1 MKVKKII
8 NGILAIVLTGCI
20 LLISDS
26 NNRIKKEQANVIPDK
41 ASLKEVNKFGKKPY
55 KFSFTHYVDSQNSE
69 ECEKGL
75 REEFERQ
82 GYREGIDYTLKEFN
96 SQGDVSTLN
105 SIAETIAADK
115 WDIVFASSTP
125 TLQVFFKKIKNS
137 PIVFTNVGDPVR
149 SGIGESFTNHPPN
162 VTGVSTL
169 SDFPGLV
176 NFIVETMP
184 GIKKIGTVYTPGEI
198 NSVIYTDELRL
209 AAEKEGLTLISVPA
223 SSVSEVS
230 DAARSM
236 SSRGV
241 QAFAQISDNLT
252 GSCSSTIIKES
263 YNSGIPFFAF
273 VTDQTKQGAVASVA
287 RDYYE
292 AGADAAR
299 KAIKILNGVSPGD
312 IPFEFVKK
320 TKITINKKAMEAF
333 DIEIPKK
340 YLTPDF
346 LMDSEDDTSVNK

>member
-1 MKVKKII
+1 MKVRKII
-8 NGILAIVLTGCI
+8 NGILALVLSATI

-26 NNRIKKEQANVIPDK
+26 SNRIKKDQGITHPDK
-41 ASLKEVNKFGKKPY
+41 TLKKGLNKSDHKAY
-55 KFSFTHYVDSQNSE
+55 KFSFTHYVDSHNSE

-75 REEFERQ
+75 REEFERL
-82 GYREGIDYTLKEFN
+82 GYIEGKDYSLKVFN
-96 SQGDVSTLN
+96 AQGDVSTLN
-105 SIAETIAADK
+105 SIGETIAADK

-149 SGIGESFTNHPPN
+149 SGIGESFTNHPAN
-162 VTGVSTL
+162 VTGVSTI
-169 SDFPGLV
+169 SDFTGLV
-176 NFIVETMP
+176 NFIIEIMP

-198 NSVIYTDELRL
+198 NSVIYNDELRL
-209 AAEKEGLTLISVPA
+209 AAEKKGLILISVPA
-223 SSVSEVS
+223 NSVSEVS

-241 QAFAQISDNLT
+241 EAFAQISDNLT

-263 YNSGIPFFAF
+263 YNSGIPYFAF

-299 KAIKILNGVSPGD
+299 KAVKILKGTSPAD
-312 IPFEFVKK
+312 IPFDFVKK
-320 TKITINKKAMEAF
+320 TKITINKKGMDAF
-333 DIEIPKK
+333 KIEIPRK
-340 YLTPDF
+340 YLTPEF
-346 LMDSEDDTSVNK
+346 LINSEEVLSK